1 MSPLAS
7 LKAERDALKQKLEDW
22 GGSSNNAE
30 DRRTYSTCCFL
41 EDEIERVGR
50 EIKVAEADVQ
60 RRWEERKARRR
71 AHADN
76 ALGRL
81 LAIEL
86 KIAACQSIE
95 PISPKLQDMVRDEL
109 MKLEGV

>member
-7 LKAERDALKQKLEDW
+7 LRAEHDTLKQKLQDW

-30 DRRTYSTCCFL
+30 DRRTYHACCCL

-60 RRWEERKARRR
+60 RRWDARKARRR

-76 ALGRL
+76 ALGRM
-81 LAIEL
+81 LAS
-86 KIAACQSIE
+86 AARQSIE
-95 PISPKLQDMVRDEL
+95 PIR
-109 MKLEGV
+109 KLEGVE